1 VTDNSTSSG
10 ADSNEEMTVETTS
23 VFRADFLNE
32 LDAPASSGTE
42 GSVSG
47 VEGLPTGSALLVVKR
62 GPNAGSR
69 FLLDQATTSAGRHP
83 DSDIF
88 LDDVTVRRRQ
98 PQRHLRQPRT
108 RRLGG
113 ALQRRRGADRQVPV
127 GLPDRAQER
136 RRQLERLVTAPD
148 TPAFAGMS
156 IGAVLDLLRPDFPD
170 VTISKIRFLE
180 AEGLVTPERTPSGY
194 RRFTAYDCARLR
206 FVLTAQR
213 DHYLPLK
220 VIKAQL
226 DEQPDGELPTV
237 GSAYAAPRLVPVSD
251 APADGMGAD
260 AASVARTPVRLSRE
274 DLLARSGVDEALLGS
289 LVKAGVIK
297 PGAAGFFDEYAV
309 VTAQCAKALA
319 EYGVEPRH
327 LRAFRSAADR
337 QSDLIA
343 QIAGPVDK
351 AGREGARDRADD
363 LAREVAALA
372 ITLHTSLIKSAVRD
386 VLDR

>member
-1 VTDNSTSSG
+1 
-10 ADSNEEMTVETTS
+10 
-23 VFRADFLNE
+23 
-32 LDAPASSGTE
+32 
-42 GSVSG
+42 
-47 VEGLPTGSALLVVKR
+47 
-62 GPNAGSR
+62 
-69 FLLDQATTSAGRHP
+69 
-83 DSDIF
+83 
-88 LDDVTVRRRQ
+88 
-98 PQRHLRQPRT
+98 
-108 RRLGG
+108 
-113 ALQRRRGADRQVPV
+113 
-127 GLPDRAQER
+127 
-136 RRQLERLVTAPD
+136 
-148 TPAFAGMS
+148 MS

-213 DHYLPLK
+213 DQYLPLK

-226 DEQPDGELPTV
+226 DAQPDGELPHS
-237 GSAYAAPRLVPVSD
+237 GSAYGVPRLVTVD
-251 APADGMGAD
+251 ASADD
-260 AASVARTPVRLSRE
+260 SVSVAQSQVRLRRE
-274 DLLARSGVDEALLGS
+274 DLLTRSGIDEALLNE
-289 LVKAGVIK
+289 LVKGGIIK
-297 PGAAGFFDEYAV
+297 PGTAGFFDEHAV
-309 VTAQCAKALA
+309 IIAQCAKALA

-343 QIAGPVDK
+343 QIAGPVVK
-351 AGREGARDRADD
+351 AGKAGARDRADD